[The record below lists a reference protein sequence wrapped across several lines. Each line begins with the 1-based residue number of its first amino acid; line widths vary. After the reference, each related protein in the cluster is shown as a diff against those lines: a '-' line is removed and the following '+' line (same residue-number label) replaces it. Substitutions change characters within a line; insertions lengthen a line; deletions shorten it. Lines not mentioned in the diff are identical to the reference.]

1 MPKNKNLYFYEDYL
15 ISLGYNNICGV
26 DEAGRGPLAGPVVA
40 AAVIIP
46 KNKIIA
52 EIDDS
57 KKLTA
62 AKRERLFISIS
73 ELALS
78 IGVGIVDEEI
88 IDDINILN
96 ATYLAMQKAL
106 SDLAFSPDYILVD
119 ALKIPEIDIPQ
130 RSIIHGDRL
139 SHCIACA
146 SIIAKVT
153 RDRLMQEYHQEF
165 SLYGFDKHKGYG
177 TKSHI
182 QAIKTYGICKLH
194 RRSFAPI
201 STLFPLE

>member
-1 MPKNKNLYFYEDYL
+1 MPKNKDIYFYEDYL
-15 ISLGYNNICGV
+15 ISLRYNNICGI

-40 AAVIIP
+40 AAVIMP
-46 KNKIIA
+46 KNIIID
-52 EIDDS
+52 EVDDS

-62 AKRERLFISIS
+62 AKREKLFNNIS

-78 IGVGIVDEEI
+78 IGVGIVDEGI

-106 SDLAFSPDYILVD
+106 SDLAFSPDHILVD
-119 ALKIPEIDIPQ
+119 ALKIPEVSIPQ
-130 RSIIHGDRL
+130 KSIIHGDSL
-139 SHCIACA
+139 SHSIACA

-153 RDRLMQEYHQEF
+153 RDRLMHGYHQEF
-165 SLYGFDKHKGYG
+165 SIYGFDKHKGYG
-177 TKSHI
+177 TKNHI

-201 STLFPLE
+201 SKLFPLE

>member
-1 MPKNKNLYFYEDYL
+1 MPKHKNLYFYEDYL

-40 AAVIIP
+40 AAVIMP
-46 KNKIIA
+46 KNIIID

-62 AKRERLFISIS
+62 AKREKLFNSIS

-78 IGVGIVDEEI
+78 IGIGIVDEKI

-96 ATYLAMQKAL
+96 ATYLAMQKTL
-106 SDLAFSPDYILVD
+106 SNLLFNPDYILVD
-119 ALKIPEIDIPQ
+119 ALIIPEITIPQ
-130 RSIIHGDRL
+130 KSITHGDQL
-139 SHCIACA
+139 SHSIACA

-153 RDRLMQEYHQEF
+153 RDRLMHEYHQEF

-201 STLFPLE
+201 SQLFPLE